1 MVTRHE
7 RLSEFNES
15 IPPEGEPLQLL
26 CEDHSG
32 TYIIP
37 FACER
42 RDGAWYRIGIIKL
55 IDANVIGWRRSRPK
69 ANLIENVIARDVER
83 DPRGYWRETI
93 SSALRDGRLFAFRL
107 GTARLRPNPDSAHPA
122 FERRIVCTLT
132 YLTPTR
138 LSSRQTAS
146 QSRWVV
152 LPMMRRVKWS
162 GSSAS
167 ELTHAPSGV

>member
-69 ANLIENVIARDVER
+69 AKPDRER
-83 DPRGYWRETI
+83 DSP
-93 SSALRDGRLFAFRL
+93 
-107 GTARLRPNPDSAHPA
+107 
-122 FERRIVCTLT
+122 
-132 YLTPTR
+132 
-138 LSSRQTAS
+138 
-146 QSRWVV
+146 
-152 LPMMRRVKWS
+152 
-162 GSSAS
+162 
-167 ELTHAPSGV
+167 